1 MIYSEA
7 FEDYVRDVARVQIR
21 HIAKVCHEVNR
32 AYCISLGDDSQ
43 PPWVS
48 APEWQ
53 KDSCYMGV
61 IFICENLSATPRESH
76 ENWLRDKEAAGWK
89 WGPVKDVEK
98 KEHPC
103 FLPYDELP
111 KEQQTKDALFIAVVK
126 AML

>member
-1 MIYSEA
+1 MT
-7 FEDYVRDVARVQIR
+7 FPKDYYGEISQWKVID
-21 HIAKVCHEVNR
+21 IAKVCHEVNR
-32 AYCISLGDDSQ
+32 AYCVSLGDDSQ

-76 ENWLRDKEAAGWK
+76 EKWLRDKEAAGWK

-103 FLPYDELP
+103 FRPYDELP